1 MFRKYLTAMAFIG
14 IVIGKGATAFIEGLR
29 SGNKGQMSRTTIMF
43 NVLAQQNALLL
54 GHVLGVQNR
63 LMGEVLGNPD
73 DGGPEGGPINEISC
87 RGDHLEMV
95 RKLMD
100 NESEGVVKEAAIWA
114 TKAVGDFGL
123 TMRSISLETERS
135 TEPDRDRDV
144 VLVFHV
150 AGKGEDALRFQAE
163 ASRRMREA
171 SDGPDAAASV
181 KILRVDVR
189 WS

>member
-14 IVIGKGATAFIEGLR
+14 IVVGKGIHAFTEGMR
-29 SGNKGQMSRTTIMF
+29 SRDKEQTSRTTIMF

-54 GHVLGVQNR
+54 GHVLGMQNR
-63 LMGEVLGNPD
+63 LATEVLGNLD
-73 DGGPEGGPINEISC
+73 DDNAEHGSVNEISC

-100 NESEGVVKEAAIWA
+100 GDSEGVVKEAAIWA
-114 TKAVGDFGL
+114 TKAIGDFSL

-135 TEPDRDRDV
+135 TEPDHDHDV

-150 AGKGEDALRFQAE
+150 TGKGEDALRFQAE

-171 SDGPDAAASV
+171 SDSPDAAASV
-181 KILRVDVR
+181 RILRVDVR